1 MREQIRPEETNTY
14 ANKRND
20 RLVVDELEL
29 LDD

>member
-1 MREQIRPEETNTY
+1 MVEEFVLDFFSA

>member
-1 MREQIRPEETNTY
+1 MVEEVELDFFS
-14 ANKRND
+14 AASKRND